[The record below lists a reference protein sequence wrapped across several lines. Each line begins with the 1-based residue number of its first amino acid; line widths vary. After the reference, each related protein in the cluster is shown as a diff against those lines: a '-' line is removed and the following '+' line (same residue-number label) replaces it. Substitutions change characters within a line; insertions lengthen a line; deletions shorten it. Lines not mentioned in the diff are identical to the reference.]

1 MENYKEYENF
11 CIRISKIAGDYVLN
25 NFDGSF
31 QIFSKD
37 KKNNLVTE
45 IDHNAQKI
53 IIENIKKNYPNHLI
67 VGEEDNIMTIKN
79 TSEFIWVIDPID
91 GTTNFVNGIPNFA
104 ISIALLKN
112 YEPIAGA
119 IWIPWPNNEKSL
131 IFSSSKNNGSRIGSL
146 KLDLTENNISNLEE
160 GSVTSY
166 SSFSTLFGNKNRNI
180 KPWNKIIKGEKRV
193 IGTVA
198 YEMALAAKGVI
209 KFGLFGPASI
219 WDFGAGLLII
229 KEAGGV
235 IYFLDENYNI
245 QDKFYSFESLMKK
258 NNSIDEKMIY
268 EWTGQ
273 FLIGGPMIMN
283 LKDSKKFV

>member
-1 MENYKEYENF
+1 M
-11 CIRISKIAGDYVLN
+11 
-25 NFDGSF
+25 
-31 QIFSKD
+31 
-37 KKNNLVTE
+37 
-45 IDHNAQKI
+45 
-53 IIENIKKNYPNHLI
+53 
-67 VGEEDNIMTIKN
+67 
-79 TSEFIWVIDPID
+79 
-91 GTTNFVNGIPNFA
+91 
-104 ISIALLKN
+104 
-112 YEPIAGA
+112 
-119 IWIPWPNNEKSL
+119 
-131 IFSSSKNNGSRIGSL
+131 

-245 QDKFYSFESLMKK
+245 QDKFYSFESLIKK
-258 NNSIDEKMIY
+258 NESTDEKMIY

>member
-1 MENYKEYENF
+1 MKNYKEYEKF

-25 NFDGSF
+25 NFDGNF

-53 IIENIKKNYPNHLI
+53 IIKNITETYPDHLI
-67 VGEEDNIMTIKN
+67 VGEEDNIKKIKN
-79 TSEFIWVIDPID
+79 NSEFIWVIDPID

-112 YEPIAGA
+112 YEPIAGV

-131 IFSSSKNNGSRIGSL
+131 IFSSSKNNGSRVGSL

-245 QDKFYSFESLMKK
+245 QDKFYSFEPLIKK
-258 NNSIDEKMIY
+258 NELRDEKIVY

-273 FLIGGPMIMN
+273 FLIGNPMIMN

>member
-1 MENYKEYENF
+1 MENYKEYEKF
-11 CIRISKIAGDYVLN
+11 CIKIAKIVGDYVLN
-25 NFDGSF
+25 NFDGNF

-37 KKNNLVTE
+37 TKNNLVTE
-45 IDHNAQKI
+45 IDHNSQKI
-53 IIENIKKNYPNHLI
+53 IIENIAKTYPDHII
-67 VGEEDNIMTIKN
+67 VGEEDNIKVIKN

-91 GTTNFVNGIPNFA
+91 GTTNFVNGLPNFA

-112 YEPIAGA
+112 YEPIAGV
-119 IWIPWPNNEKSL
+119 IWIPWPNNDKSL
-131 IFSSSKNNGSRIGSL
+131 IFSSSKNNGSSIGNL
-146 KLDLTENNISNLEE
+146 KLDITKNSLSNLED
-160 GSVTSY
+160 GSVSSY
-166 SSFSTLFGNKNRNI
+166 SSFSTLFGNEDRNI
-180 KPWNKIIKGEKRV
+180 KPWKKIIKGEKRV

-198 YEMALAAKGVI
+198 YEMALVAKGVI

-245 QDKFYSFESLMKK
+245 QDKFYSFESLIKK
-258 NNSIDEKMIY
+258 NESTDEKMIY

-273 FLIGGPMIMN
+273 FLIGNPMIMN

>member
-112 YEPIAGA
+112 YEPIAGV

-131 IFSSSKNNGSRIGSL
+131 IFSSSKNNGSRVGSL
-146 KLDLTENNISNLEE
+146 KLDLTENNISTLEE

-166 SSFSTLFGNKNRNI
+166 SSFSTLFGNKNRDI

-198 YEMALAAKGVI
+198 YEMALVAKGVI

-235 IYFLDENYNI
+235 IYFLDKNYNI

>member
-1 MENYKEYENF
+1 MKNYKEYEKF

-25 NFDGSF
+25 NFDGNF

-53 IIENIKKNYPNHLI
+53 IIEDITETYPDHLI
-67 VGEEDNIMTIKN
+67 VGEEDNIKKIKN
-79 TSEFIWVIDPID
+79 NSEFIWVIDPID

-112 YEPIAGA
+112 YEPIAGV

-146 KLDLTENNISNLEE
+146 KLDLTENNITNLEE

-180 KPWNKIIKGEKRV
+180 KQWNKIIKGEKRV
-193 IGTVA
+193 IGAVA
-198 YEMALAAKGVI
+198 YEMALVAKGVI
-209 KFGLFGPASI
+209 RFGLFGPASI

-229 KEAGGV
+229 KEAGGI

-245 QDKFYSFESLMKK
+245 QDKFYSFESLIKK
-258 NNSIDEKMIY
+258 NESTDEKMIY

-273 FLIGGPMIMN
+273 FLIGNPMIMN

>member
-112 YEPIAGA
+112 YEPIAGV

-131 IFSSSKNNGSRIGSL
+131 IFSSSKNNGSRVGSL
-146 KLDLTENNISNLEE
+146 KLDLTENNISTLEE

-166 SSFSTLFGNKNRNI
+166 SSFSTLFGNKNRDI

-198 YEMALAAKGVI
+198 YEMALVAKGVI

-235 IYFLDENYNI
+235 IYFLDKNYNI

-273 FLIGGPMIMN
+273 FLIGNPMIMN

>member
-11 CIRISKIAGDYVLN
+11 CLEISKIAGNYVLN
-25 NFDGSF
+25 NFEGNF
-31 QIFSKD
+31 EIFSKD

-45 IDHNAQKI
+45 IDHNTQKM
-53 IIENIKKNYPNHLI
+53 IIENIKQSYPGHII
-67 VGEEDNIMTIKN
+67 VGEEDNIKLMQN

-104 ISIALLKN
+104 ISIALLKD

-131 IFSSSKNNGSRIGSL
+131 IFSSSKNNGSSL
-146 KLDLTENNISNLEE
+146 GGFELDLNKYDYTNLEE
-160 GSVTSY
+160 GSVSSY
-166 SSFSTLFGNKNRNI
+166 SSFSTLTGNRDRNI

-198 YEMALAAKGVI
+198 YEMALLAKGAI

-219 WDFGAGLLII
+219 WDFGAGLLLI
-229 KEAGGV
+229 KEAGGI
-235 IYFLDENYNI
+235 IYFLDKDYNCVE
-245 QDKFYSFESLMKK
+245 KFDSFKPLIEKEK
-258 NNSIDEKMIY
+258 SIDEKFIY

-273 FLIGGPMIMN
+273 FLIGAPGIMN
-283 LKDSKKFV
+283 LEDSKKFV

>member
-112 YEPIAGA
+112 YEPIAGV

-131 IFSSSKNNGSRIGSL
+131 IFSSSKNNGSRVGSL
-146 KLDLTENNISNLEE
+146 KLDLTENNISTLEE

-166 SSFSTLFGNKNRNI
+166 SSFSTLFGNKNRDI

-245 QDKFYSFESLMKK
+245 QDKFYSFESLIKK
-258 NNSIDEKMIY
+258 NESTDEKMIY

-273 FLIGGPMIMN
+273 FLIGNPMIMN

>member
-1 MENYKEYENF
+1 MENYKEYEKF

-25 NFDGSF
+25 NFDGNF

-53 IIENIKKNYPNHLI
+53 IIEDITETYPDHLI
-67 VGEEDNIMTIKN
+67 VGEEDNIKKIKN
-79 TSEFIWVIDPID
+79 NSEFIWVIDPID

-146 KLDLTENNISNLEE
+146 KLDLTENNITNLEE

-193 IGTVA
+193 IGAVA
-198 YEMALAAKGVI
+198 YEMALVAKGVI
-209 KFGLFGPASI
+209 RFGLFGPASI

-229 KEAGGV
+229 KEAGGI

-245 QDKFYSFESLMKK
+245 QDKFYSFESLIKK
-258 NNSIDEKMIY
+258 NESTDEKMIY

-273 FLIGGPMIMN
+273 FLIGNPMIMN

>member
-1 MENYKEYENF
+1 MENYKEYEKF

-25 NFDGSF
+25 NFDGNF

-53 IIENIKKNYPNHLI
+53 IIEDITETYPDHLI
-67 VGEEDNIMTIKN
+67 VGEEDNIKKIKN
-79 TSEFIWVIDPID
+79 NSEFIWVIDPID

-146 KLDLTENNISNLEE
+146 KLDLTENNITNLEE

-193 IGTVA
+193 IGAVA
-198 YEMALAAKGVI
+198 YEMALVAKGVI
-209 KFGLFGPASI
+209 RFGLFGPASI

-245 QDKFYSFESLMKK
+245 QDKFYSFESLIKK
-258 NNSIDEKMIY
+258 NESTDEKMIY

-273 FLIGGPMIMN
+273 FLIGNPMIMN

>member
-131 IFSSSKNNGSRIGSL
+131 IFSSSKNNGSRVGSL
-146 KLDLTENNISNLEE
+146 KLDLTENNISTLEE

-166 SSFSTLFGNKNRNI
+166 SSFSTLFGNKNRDI

-198 YEMALAAKGVI
+198 YEMALVAKGVI

-235 IYFLDENYNI
+235 IYFLDKNYNI

>member
-1 MENYKEYENF
+1 MKNYKEYENF

-25 NFDGSF
+25 NFDGNF

-53 IIENIKKNYPNHLI
+53 IIKNITETYPDHLI
-67 VGEEDNIMTIKN
+67 VGEEDNIKKIKN
-79 TSEFIWVIDPID
+79 NSEFIWVIDPID

-245 QDKFYSFESLMKK
+245 QDKFYSFESLIKK
-258 NNSIDEKMIY
+258 NESTDEKMIY

>member
-1 MENYKEYENF
+1 MKNYKEYEKF

-25 NFDGSF
+25 NFDGNF

-53 IIENIKKNYPNHLI
+53 IIKNITETYPDHLI
-67 VGEEDNIMTIKN
+67 VGEEDNIKKIKN
-79 TSEFIWVIDPID
+79 NSEFIWVIDPID

-112 YEPIAGA
+112 YEPIAGV

-198 YEMALAAKGVI
+198 YEMALVAKGVI

-235 IYFLDENYNI
+235 IYFLDKNYNI
-245 QDKFYSFESLMKK
+245 QDKFYSFESLIKK
-258 NNSIDEKMIY
+258 NESTDEKMIY

>member
-1 MENYKEYENF
+1 MKNYKEYEKF

-25 NFDGSF
+25 NFDGNF

-53 IIENIKKNYPNHLI
+53 IIEDITETYPDHLI
-67 VGEEDNIMTIKN
+67 VGEEDNIKTIKN

-112 YEPIAGA
+112 YEPIAGV

-193 IGTVA
+193 IGAVA
-198 YEMALAAKGVI
+198 YEMALVAKGVI
-209 KFGLFGPASI
+209 RFGLFGPASI

-229 KEAGGV
+229 KEAGGI

-245 QDKFYSFESLMKK
+245 QDKFYSFESLIKK
-258 NNSIDEKMIY
+258 NESTDEKMIY

-273 FLIGGPMIMN
+273 FLIGNPMIMN

>member
-11 CIRISKIAGDYVLN
+11 CLEISKIAGNYVLN
-25 NFDGSF
+25 NFEGNF
-31 QIFSKD
+31 EIFTKD

-45 IDHNAQKI
+45 IDHNTQKI
-53 IIENIKKNYPNHLI
+53 IIENIKQSYPDHTI
-67 VGEEDNIMTIKN
+67 VGEEDNIKLIQS

-104 ISIALLKN
+104 ISIALLKD

-131 IFSSSKNNGSRIGSL
+131 IFSSSKNNGSSL
-146 KLDLTENNISNLEE
+146 GGFKLDLNKYDYTNLEE
-160 GSVTSY
+160 GSVSSY
-166 SSFSTLFGNKNRNI
+166 SSFSTLTGNRDRNI

-198 YEMALAAKGVI
+198 YEMALLAKGVI

-219 WDFGAGLLII
+219 WDFGAGLLLI

-235 IYFLDENYNI
+235 IYFLDKDYNYVEKFDSFRPLI
-245 QDKFYSFESLMKK
+245 EKDKST
-258 NNSIDEKMIY
+258 NEKFIY

-273 FLIGGPMIMN
+273 FLIGAPGIMN
-283 LKDSKKFV
+283 LEDSKKFV

>member
-25 NFDGSF
+25 NFDGNF

-53 IIENIKKNYPNHLI
+53 IIKNITETYPDHLI
-67 VGEEDNIMTIKN
+67 VGEEDNIKKIKN
-79 TSEFIWVIDPID
+79 NSEFIWVIDPID

-245 QDKFYSFESLMKK
+245 QDKFYSFESLIKK
-258 NNSIDEKMIY
+258 NESTDEKMIY

-273 FLIGGPMIMN
+273 FLIGNPMIMN